1 MEKYRLELAKKTLT
15 ITKAFEE
22 RVASGEG
29 AEYELYTRLMRDI
42 PGLIVVRKT
51 HKTPTKYKTKSGE
64 VFRCNQFK
72 NLTYKNMETF
82 IMSLPEAEM
91 FMNEYAFVKE
101 YAGAVQ
107 TNAYALTR
115 KWFVKQFPDFRTNPL
130 AYLYTTPELVE
141 AVEVLEEYEAEQE
154 ERAQEMAA

>member
-1 MEKYRLELAKKTLT
+1 MEKYWLELGKKTLT

-51 HKTPTKYKTKSGE
+51 HKTPTKYTTKSGE
-64 VFRCNQFK
+64 VFKCNQFM
-72 NLTYKNMETF
+72 NLSFKNMETF
-82 IMSLPEAEM
+82 IDSLPNGQT
-91 FMNEYAFVKE
+91 FRNEYDFVKD

-115 KWFVKQFPDFRTNPL
+115 KWFVKQFPLFRSNPL

-141 AVEVLEEYEAEQE
+141 AVEVIEEHEREQE
-154 ERAQEMAA
+154 AKAA